1 MDLFQIAM
9 LVWPIVASL
18 QLASTTRDAMRA
30 GLWSAVAGSAALI
43 VLAGWSSQVVAQK
56 STKSPTPQE
65 YINHVGGRLIPAG
78 ELELD
83 GRRMA
88 CGNHPTVMDDRL
100 DDFSAAYPK
109 FTILNPRRLARLSS
123 PVKFW
128 VYEVACG
135 FQMVG
140 WDPARADCFAI
151 ERGKKAG
158 WLTASGVDEICA
170 FIAPTQPS
178 EATRQPPGP
187 LRCERMRKCFIV
199 SSTFAEPHKQWSVH
213 MTDSCAA
220 TTSAAFWGNADGRS

>member
-56 STKSPTPQE
+56 IHQIANAS
-65 YINHVGGRLIPAG
+65 GM
-78 ELELD
+78 D

-187 LRCERMRKCFIV
+187 LRCERMRKCF
-199 SSTFAEPHKQWSVH
+199 SEPP
-213 MTDSCAA
+213 
-220 TTSAAFWGNADGRS
+220 R